1 MTHTTAK
8 ITTPTQQSTCE
19 TCSKFQDFN
28 ESNGRGWC
36 TLFDHQARKH
46 HTLTSDCQQQLES
59 EQLKELLSN
68 YNAFLKPIAK
78 GLPGRNV
85 YKQAPDYGYDR
96 IGYVGHNFVGWF
108 ALDRHGFTVIERQ
121 PSQLAALSVLV
132 KR

>member
-1 MTHTTAK
+1 MAHL
-8 ITTPTQQSTCE
+8 TQVQETQSQSTCA

-28 ESNGRGWC
+28 ESKGRGWC

-46 HTLTSDCQQQLES
+46 HTLTSDCQQTIET

-68 YNAFLKPIAK
+68 YNAFLKPVAK

-96 IGYVGHNFVGWF
+96 IGYVGHNLVGWF
-108 ALDRHGFTVIERQ
+108 ALDRHGFTVIEQQ
-121 PSQLAALSVLV
+121 PSKLAALSVLV

>member
-1 MTHTTAK
+1 MPQTSV
-8 ITTPTQQSTCE
+8 IQETQSRSTCQ
-19 TCSKFQDFN
+19 TCPKFKDYN
-28 ESNGRGWC
+28 DLDRGEC
-36 TLFDHQARKH
+36 LVFDKVVRKH
-46 HTLTSDCQQQLES
+46 HRLTSDCQQQLES

-68 YNAFLKPIAK
+68 YNAFLKPVAK

-96 IGYVGHNFVGWF
+96 IGYVGHNLVDWF